1 MIDKIFLEELKINDI
16 GKLNFPDY
24 ADELMIIHG
33 TEDEIIYYI
42 SFIKVWK

>member
-24 ADELMIIHG
+24 ADEFPIISG
-33 TEDEIIYYI
+33 VLIPLNIEN
-42 SFIKVWK
+42 FL